1 LVHEPGQVLG
11 DVPRKLAVSPDDPV
25 PGHGDDALEGLRHAQ
40 RDVNN
45 PAGSKHRADLD
56 GLTPAESLG

>member
-1 LVHEPGQVLG
+1 M
-11 DVPRKLAVSPDDPV
+11 PRKLALAPDDPV
-25 PGHGDDALEGLRHAQ
+25 PGHGDDALEGLWHGP

-45 PAGSKHRADLD
+45 PHESKRRADLD

>member
-1 LVHEPGQVLG
+1 M
-11 DVPRKLAVSPDDPV
+11 PRKLPFAPDDPV
-25 PGHGDDALEGLRHAQ
+25 PGYGDDALEGLGHGS

-45 PAGSKHRADLD
+45 PREGKHRADLD

>member
-1 LVHEPGQVLG
+1 M
-11 DVPRKLAVSPDDPV
+11 PRKLTFAPDDPV
-25 PGHGDDALEGLRHAQ
+25 SGHGDDALEGLGHGS

-45 PAGSKHRADLD
+45 PREGKHRADLD

>member
-1 LVHEPGQVLG
+1 M
-11 DVPRKLAVSPDDPV
+11 PRELTVASDDPV
-25 PGHGDDALEGLRHAQ
+25 PGHGDDALEGLRHAP

-45 PAGSKHRADLD
+45 PAGRKHRADLD

>member
-1 LVHEPGQVLG
+1 M
-11 DVPRKLAVSPDDPV
+11 PRELALAPDDPV
-25 PGHGDDALEGLRHAQ
+25 TGHGDDALEGFGHES

-45 PAGSKHRADLD
+45 PRKSKRRADLD

>member
-1 LVHEPGQVLG
+1 M
-11 DVPRKLAVSPDDPV
+11 PRQLAVAPDDAV
-25 PGHGDDALEGLRHAQ
+25 PGHGDDALEGLGHDP

-45 PAGSKHRADLD
+45 PCESKRRRDLD